1 MKMHSILSS
10 AVFGALLFTVLIP
23 STDAVTF
30 NVSHINEEDYLLVDE
45 GQVLPMNITI
55 FDGVQSGKFSVR
67 STDEFI
73 FEVVNSTEN
82 ELLSSDELPFTFT
95 VHVHGKFVG
104 IKDIELV
111 LTNSSDVTPVTIGM
125 YPVKVLRV
133 PTILDALFTYL
144 ILAWLV
150 LSYVT
155 MGAKMQPKIIWS
167 KMKPP
172 WGILIGMLG
181 QFFLMPLWAFAL
193 TKIFALDSETALG
206 LTFVGTCP
214 GGWLSNIFSLLL
226 DCDFVLSL
234 TMTFFSTVLALG
246 MMPLNLFIYASAIVS
261 DNSQLQTPFTDLA
274 IQLILLI
281 IPVGIGMGLCY
292 KFIKFRK
299 ICEKLLKPFAGVLIV
314 LALGLGIPSQLYIFQ
329 SPWQVW
335 VVAALLPVG
344 GVIAGALIAK
354 IACLPKKSVIT
365 VALETGAQNSLL
377 AKTMLDLFYPR
388 PESDLVGRVALMISL
403 ISLLEGT
410 VATLGYVGIRYVCCP
425 KKEDEDDLVEQ
436 DDKNEKKV
444 DAEKGAGAKGDTKKE
459 ESSQTKFPDDEPAD
473 QTHVNPV
480 FDDNEATT
488 HDL

>member
-1 MKMHSILSS
+1 
-10 AVFGALLFTVLIP
+10 
-23 STDAVTF
+23 
-30 NVSHINEEDYLLVDE
+30 
-45 GQVLPMNITI
+45 
-55 FDGVQSGKFSVR
+55 
-67 STDEFI
+67 
-73 FEVVNSTEN
+73 
-82 ELLSSDELPFTFT
+82 
-95 VHVHGKFVG
+95 
-104 IKDIELV
+104 
-111 LTNSSDVTPVTIGM
+111 
-125 YPVKVLRV
+125 
-133 PTILDALFTYL
+133 
-144 ILAWLV
+144 
-150 LSYVT
+150 
-155 MGAKMQPKIIWS
+155 MQPKVIWS

-193 TKIFALDSETALG
+193 TKIFSLDSETALG

-246 MMPLNLFIYASAIVS
+246 MMPLNLFIYASSIVS

-274 IQLILLI
+274 VQLILLV

-299 ICEKLLKPFAGVLIV
+299 ICEKLLKPFAGVLII

-335 VVAALLPVG
+335 VVSSLLPIG
-344 GVIAGALIAK
+344 GVIMGSLIAK

-403 ISLLEGT
+403 ISLVEGT
-410 VATLGYVGIRYVCCP
+410 VATIGYVAIRHVCCP
-425 KKEDEDDLVEQ
+425 KKKDEDDLVDQ
-436 DDKNEKKV
+436 DDENEKKV
-444 DAEKGAGAKGDTKKE
+444 DAEKGAEGKGETNSNKE
-459 ESSQTKFPDDEPAD
+459 EASQTQFPDDDPAD
-473 QTHVNPV
+473 QAHVNPV

-488 HDL
+488 NGL